1 MFLKK
6 VKVLKKPFRK
16 WKCEKVVDTGGG
28 INRQPFLISNDDT
41 TKKFSLLHS
50 SPFKNGD
57 IAKKFSSV
65 LFFLVHTLV
74 RMFSANK
81 KVEQE
86 NMLTM
91 KTTNMMIL
99 IMMMKMMAKII
110 HAGAWWAEPIT
121 SSCIIEENMFR

>member
-1 MFLKK
+1 MMIL
-6 VKVLKKPFRK
+6 P
-16 WKCEKVVDTGGG
+16 
-28 INRQPFLISNDDT
+28 
-41 TKKFSLLHS
+41 KKFSLLHS

-65 LFFLVHTLV
+65 PFFLVHTLV

-81 KVEQE
+81 KVAQE

-110 HAGAWWAEPIT
+110 HAGA
-121 SSCIIEENMFR
+121 

>member
-1 MFLKK
+1 MMIL
-6 VKVLKKPFRK
+6 P
-16 WKCEKVVDTGGG
+16 
-28 INRQPFLISNDDT
+28 
-41 TKKFSLLHS
+41 KKFSLLHS

-81 KVEQE
+81 KVVQE

-110 HAGAWWAEPIT
+110 HAGP
-121 SSCIIEENMFR
+121 

>member
-1 MFLKK
+1 M
-6 VKVLKKPFRK
+6 V
-16 WKCEKVVDTGGG
+16 GSIG
-28 INRQPFLISNDDT
+28 NRFWYQMMILP
-41 TKKFSLLHS
+41 KKFSLLHS

-74 RMFSANK
+74 RMFGANK
-81 KVEQE
+81 KVVQE

-121 SSCIIEENMFR
+121 SSGIIEENMFR